1 MSFQAHA
8 GLTERHGTG
17 TASTNN
23 ASPRAPSPDQPI
35 NFIYDVSEFVI
46 SICGG
51 QFQLQ
56 DESVDLVDAH
66 GHCQPLLH
74 RVLDQPLRVQ
84 HHLRGTASSEPQES
98 LHKML
103 SGA

>member
-1 MSFQAHA
+1 MSFQAYA
-8 GLTERHGTG
+8 GLTESHGTG

-35 NFIYDVSEFVI
+35 NFVYDVSEFVI

-66 GHCQPLLH
+66 SHCQPLLH